1 MSEVIAR
8 NQNRWMNGIKR
19 DTLVR
24 DAVRLTLQHQ
34 LTAVL
39 HFLSLAAEKSCDDA
53 EYVHHLRVSV
63 RRMGTALRVYRRAL
77 PKKELSSIRKKL
89 ETIRRAAGKARDL
102 DVFLEHVIGTGTG
115 SSNSMV
121 ARIKHQREKAQRPIV
136 RCFVKAGRKKGLKNR
151 LFKLLA
157 RIQKNNE
164 SASRLVGVWAKNQ
177 LRDAIKR
184 FYHARPSDI
193 NDLRSVHCFR
203 IRTKELRYTIEL
215 LDAAFPVERTCS
227 VFPLVETLQ
236 QRLGDIND
244 RAVTISIL
252 NELSVTASKR
262 RDRIKLKQKQT
273 RETNRL
279 EKALASFQKWWTHE
293 RQDELFNSLRRLT
306 KITHPS
312 GMGY

>member
-1 MSEVIAR
+1 MSKISTAC
-8 NQNRWMNGIKR
+8 QNSLVNGINR
-19 DTLVR
+19 DTSVR
-24 DAVRLTLQHQ
+24 DAVRLTLQDQ
-34 LTAVL
+34 LNAVL
-39 HFLSLAAEKSCDDA
+39 HFLALAAEKSCDDV

-63 RRMGTALRVYRRAL
+63 RRMVTALRVYRRAL

-89 ETIRRAAGKARDL
+89 ETIRHSAGKARDL
-102 DVFLEHVIGTGTG
+102 DFFLEHVIGTGTG
-115 SSNSMV
+115 SSNSLA
-121 ARIKHQREKAQRPIV
+121 ARVKHQREEAQRPIL
-136 RCFVKAGRKKGLKNR
+136 RCFVKAGQKKGLKNR
-151 LFKLLA
+151 LFKMLA

-164 SASRLVGVWAKNQ
+164 SASRLVGVWAKKQ

-184 FYHARPSDI
+184 FYHALPSDS
-193 NDLRSVHCFR
+193 NDLHSVHCFR

-215 LDAAFPVERTCS
+215 LNAAFPVERTCS

-252 NELSVTASKR
+252 NELSVRASKR
-262 RDRIKLKQKQT
+262 RDRIKLKQKRT
-273 RETNRL
+273 RETKRL
-279 EKALASFQKWWTHE
+279 EEALASFQKWWTLE
-293 RQDELFNSLRRLT
+293 RQDELLNSLRRLT

>member
-1 MSEVIAR
+1 MSEVIAPY
-8 NQNRWMNGIKR
+8 QNRWVDGFKR

-24 DAVRLTLQHQ
+24 DAVGLTLQHQ
-34 LTAVL
+34 LNAVL
-39 HFLSLAAEKSCDDA
+39 HFLALAAEKSSDDV

-77 PKKELSSIRKKL
+77 PKKELCSIRKKL
-89 ETIRRAAGKARDL
+89 ETIRRSAGEARDL
-102 DVFLEHVIGTGTG
+102 DVFLEHLIGTGTG
-115 SSNSMV
+115 SSNSIT
-121 ARIKHQREKAQRPIV
+121 ARIKLRREKAQRPIV
-136 RCFVKAGRKKGLKNR
+136 RCFVKAGRTKGLKNR
-151 LFKLLA
+151 LFKMLA

-164 SASRLVGVWAKNQ
+164 SASRLVGVWAKKQ

-184 FYHARPSDI
+184 FYHALPSDS
-193 NDLRSVHCFR
+193 NDLRSVHRFR

-215 LDAAFPVERTCS
+215 LKDAFPAERTCS

-252 NELSVTASKR
+252 NELSVRVSKR
-262 RDRIKLKQKQT
+262 RDRIKLKQKHI

-279 EKALASFQKWWTHE
+279 EKALARFQKWWTHE
-293 RQDELFNSLRRLT
+293 RQDELFYSLRRLT

-312 GMGY
+312 GMDY

>member
-34 LTAVL
+34 LNAVL
-39 HFLSLAAEKSCDDA
+39 HFLAFAAEKSCDDV

-115 SSNSMV
+115 SSNSL
-121 ARIKHQREKAQRPIV
+121 AAQIKHQREKAQRPIV

-164 SASRLVGVWAKNQ
+164 SASRLIGVWAKKQ

-184 FYHARPSDI
+184 FHHARPSDI

-279 EKALASFQKWWTHE
+279 EKALASFQKWWTHK
-293 RQDELFNSLRRLT
+293 RQDKLFNSLRRLT
-306 KITHPS
+306 KITHSS
-312 GMGY
+312 GMDY

>member
-1 MSEVIAR
+1 MSEIITSY
-8 NQNRWMNGIKR
+8 QNRWVDGIKR

-24 DAVRLTLQHQ
+24 DAVCLTLQHQ
-34 LTAVL
+34 LNAVL
-39 HFLSLAAEKSCDDA
+39 HFLALAAEKPCDDV

-77 PKKELSSIRKKL
+77 PKKELCSIRKTLK
-89 ETIRRAAGKARDL
+89 TIRRSAGEARDL
-102 DVFLEHVIGTGTG
+102 DVFLEHLIGTDIG
-115 SSNSMV
+115 SSNFFA
-121 ARIKHQREKAQRPIV
+121 ARIKHRREQAQRPIV
-136 RCFVKAGRKKGLKNR
+136 RCFVKAGRRKGLKNR
-151 LFKLLA
+151 LFKMLA

-164 SASRLVGVWAKNQ
+164 SASRLVGVWAKKQ
-177 LRDAIKR
+177 LSDAIKR
-184 FYHARPSDI
+184 FYHALPSDS

-215 LDAAFPVERTCS
+215 LNAAFPVERTCFI
-227 VFPLVETLQ
+227 FPLVETLQ

-252 NELSVTASKR
+252 DDLRVRASKR
-262 RDRIKLKQKQT
+262 RDRIKLKQKHT

-279 EKALASFQKWWTHE
+279 EEALASFQKWWTHE

-312 GMGY
+312 RMGD

>member
-1 MSEVIAR
+1 
-8 NQNRWMNGIKR
+8 MNGIKR

-34 LTAVL
+34 LNAVL
-39 HFLSLAAEKSCDDA
+39 HFLAFAAEKSCDDV

-115 SSNSMV
+115 SSNSL
-121 ARIKHQREKAQRPIV
+121 AAQIKHQREKAQRPIV

-164 SASRLVGVWAKNQ
+164 SASRLIGVWAKKQ

-184 FYHARPSDI
+184 FHHARPSDI

-279 EKALASFQKWWTHE
+279 EKALASFQKWWTHK
-293 RQDELFNSLRRLT
+293 RQDKLFNSLRRLT
-306 KITHPS
+306 KITHSS
-312 GMGY
+312 GMDY